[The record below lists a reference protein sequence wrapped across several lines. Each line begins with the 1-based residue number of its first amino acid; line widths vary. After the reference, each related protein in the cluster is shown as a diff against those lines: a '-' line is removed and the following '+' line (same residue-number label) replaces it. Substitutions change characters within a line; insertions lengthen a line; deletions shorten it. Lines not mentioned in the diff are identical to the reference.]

1 MKRRQKYLLLGGAFL
16 IIASLA
22 IVFFIQHRLSSNSSI
37 ATLSEQPVPRLM
49 QNKTQGAHIVLQGAV
64 QAARCHDILAPAGG
78 QIVALFAAE
87 GQPVAESQLLFV
99 LDDPSLRQSLAAAQ
113 AEVARLKKLQDKA
126 SDPRL
131 WQEIRSAQAAAL
143 EAKRRLQQAK
153 QELRQF
159 QQEHPEVE
167 TIQQTYA
174 QAEKEAVEARAAFE
188 PLRLA
193 FEKAQREIAKK
204 GHVPSGFEALQ
215 QKYLRALQRQQE
227 AQTRLVLARQ
237 ERARIRADILRLEL
251 LRRRI
256 ASGEKFAA
264 EMEARWNRLQKRP
277 EARMMAEGLK
287 RLKEAEEALARL
299 EKQRAAL
306 TIKAPVAGT
315 LAELYVRPGQNVPEG
330 QLLARIQETGGARF
344 IFRASPQLAQ
354 KLSVGQRAQISVPR
368 HQSIAPFRGT
378 ISQIAPDKD
387 VVWIYIVPLDKIP
400 SLPPGTALTARL

>member
-1 MKRRQKYLLLGGAFL
+1 MTKDTAKAL
-16 IIASLA
+16 
-22 IVFFIQHRLSSNSSI
+22 N
-37 ATLSEQPVPRLM
+37 
-49 QNKTQGAHIVLQGAV
+49 IVLQGSV
-64 QAARCHDILAPAGG
+64 QAARIHDILAPAKG

-99 LDDPSLRQSLAAAQ
+99 LDDPSLRQRLISAQ
-113 AEVARLKKLQDKA
+113 TEVARLKKLQDKA

-131 WQEIRSAQAAAL
+131 RQEIQSAQAAAL

-174 QAEKEAVEARAAFE
+174 QAEKEAQAARAAFE
-188 PLRLA
+188 PLRVA
-193 FEKAQREIAKK
+193 FEKAQREIAKT
-204 GHVPSGFEALQ
+204 GHVPADFETLQ
-215 QKYLRALQRQQE
+215 QKYQRALQRQEE

-264 EMEARWNRLQKRP
+264 EMEARWNRLQKSP

-299 EKQRAAL
+299 EKQRVAL

-315 LAELYVRPGQNVPEG
+315 LAELYVRPGQNVSEG
-330 QLLARIQETGGARF
+330 QLLGRIQETGGARF

-354 KLSVGQRAQISVPR
+354 KLAVGQRAQISVPR
-368 HQSIAPFRGT
+368 NQSISPFRGT

-387 VVWIYIVPLDKIP
+387 VVWIYIVPLEKIP
-400 SLPPGTALTARL
+400 LLPPGTALIARL